1 MEGEL
6 TGRVALIGPERP
18 EWEDVPGLVPV
29 LIGKFHRESQTARA
43 HYDVD
48 SPYLLHHAPGVAEQL
63 GCSWSWS
70 AEDLALQ
77 TTRELAAG
85 DVPDGVEFEFPPP
98 ARKPRLKIPD
108 LTADVAPSVA
118 ARMAAFKFSPL
129 VYESKEETLAAFG
142 ANADA
147 ATAALELRTKMQAM
161 LTNQLSAALY
171 MKMHKDVLRDLSML
185 GVKIRSHLKFE
196 LPKTHKAKSKL
207 EVIRPCVCVI
217 LFSPAPAACV
227 VCFFSEF
234 SACAR
239 VAHAVVQVVRADD
252 RL

>member
-217 LFSPAPAACV
+217 LF
-227 VCFFSEF
+227 
-234 SACAR
+234 
-239 VAHAVVQVVRADD
+239 
-252 RL
+252 